1 MSEEEKSFHTVTTH
15 WTDKIEKTLKEIG
28 ESCTGYKWM
37 NIYAAKKTLRKY
49 NILMYSS
56 IIIGPISGV
65 LSAVA
70 GKYEDYSDRLNII
83 ITIFGFLSGVVSALI
98 KFSKLGDK
106 STSYKSVAA
115 KYASLEGNI
124 RRQLS
129 LIREDRVNP
138 GEYLEYISK
147 SFDDLFTSAPLL
159 SENIYQEWVSYA
171 SKNGLTIPKELGKM
185 IGDNDDENKIQKL
198 CSLDKISINT
208 DRKSEIMET
217 PKFEIIIDKESTTK
231 PLTPSKRE
239 NIYQQNTEFNE
250 YSDGKMKYEM
260 ARLFGMKK

>member
-1 MSEEEKSFHTVTTH
+1 MTEDEKSFHTVTSI
-15 WTDKIEKTLKEIG
+15 WTDRIENTLKEIG

-56 IIIGPISGV
+56 IVLGPISGV

-70 GKYEDYSDRLNII
+70 GKYEDYSDRLNVI
-83 ITIFGFLSGVVSALI
+83 ITIFGFLSGVVSAMI
-98 KFSKLGDK
+98 KFSKLGEK

-129 LIREDRVNP
+129 LCRDDRVNP
-138 GEYLEYISK
+138 GEYLEYIST
-147 SFDDLFTSAPLL
+147 SFDELFTSAPLL
-159 SENIYQEWVSYA
+159 SDNIYQEWVNYA
-171 SKNGLTIPKELGKM
+171 KNNGLTIPKELGK
-185 IGDNDDENKIQKL
+185 IVDSDENKTTDRIKKL
-198 CSLDKISINT
+198 CNLEKININKETTDSDRKIS
-208 DRKSEIMET
+208 T
-217 PKFEIIIDKESTTK
+217 PITIDTPTVVIDKE
-231 PLTPSKRE
+231 RE
-239 NIYQQNTEFNE
+239 KVYNQEVDFSE

-260 ARLFGMKK
+260 ARLYGMKR